1 MKKLI
6 CLLVIAA
13 HVSACATYENKSVSF
28 RPPQEYANYQDA
40 DGLLVGAEPFADK
53 KQAEDAFGFDIRA
66 AGVLPV
72 QIVMDNRSGQ
82 GIEVVTG
89 QTFLVDG
96 SNRYWK
102 LLSNREAAE
111 RVQKATEAGAIT
123 SGAGKGAAW
132 GAAAG
137 AILGLA
143 LGVVSG
149 RNVGEAV
156 VKGGVLGGAGGAVIG
171 GASKAGEDQQREYK
185 ISDDVR
191 DKGMEGKVMAS
202 DNLASGFIFF
212 PGEAES
218 VKDLRLQLKYRNTGA
233 IKTINLRLR

>member
-1 MKKLI
+1 MI
-6 CLLVIAA
+6 CLLVIAT
-13 HVSACATYENKSVSF
+13 HLSACATYESRSVSF

-40 DGLLVGAEPFADK
+40 DGLMVGAEPFADK
-53 KQAEDAFGFDIRA
+53 KQAEEAFGFDIRA

-82 GIEVVTG
+82 GVEVVTG

-111 RVQKATEAGAIT
+111 RVQIATDAGAI
-123 SGAGKGAAW
+123 SGGAGTGAAW

-143 LGVVSG
+143 LGIVSG
-149 RNVGEAV
+149 RNAGVSA

-171 GASKAGEDQQREYK
+171 GASKAGDDHQRDYK
-185 ISDDVR
+185 IVDDVR

-218 VKDLRLQLKYRNTGA
+218 VKDLRLQLKYRNSGVV
-233 IKTINLRLR
+233 KTIILRLR